1 MLDFLAAIANAGI
14 EPVSLAAGIAIG
26 FLFHRD
32 WKQLAWP
39 LLLFIV
45 PGMGG
50 LESPAH
56 GHGAMYLGAADFI
69 AVCLLTYLSFQVF
82 EYFATRRPAKPRS

>member
-1 MLDFLAAIANAGI
+1 MLSFLTSVASFVI
-14 EPVSLAAGIAIG
+14 EPVTLAAGIAIG
-26 FLFHRD
+26 YLFHRD

-50 LESPAH
+50 LEASNPAH
-56 GHGAMYLGAADFI
+56 GAVFLGTAQFI
-69 AVCLLTYLSFQVF
+69 AVCLVTFGFFWAFQ
-82 EYFATRRPAKPRS
+82 YFAHRPARHTGH